1 MNAARKESRAGVST
15 EKRAAVAQMQFEI
28 NEGMNRC
35 EYQLVLLL
43 PPSDRKRLKK
53 TACREDI
60 NET

>member
-1 MNAARKESRAGVST
+1 MNAARKESRAGVSA
-15 EKRAAVAQMQFEI
+15 EKRAAVAQIQFEI

-53 TACREDI
+53 ACREDI